1 MFLEARPIGPTAG
14 GGDRTGGGLYHA
26 SMGLPDLF
34 RRRARGPRD
43 PLALVLYTRA
53 GCHLCEVMKAE
64 IESAL
69 ARETYDLEEVDIDG
83 DPALVARFGESIP
96 VLAIEGRV
104 AFKLRLTAAELSRK
118 VERAFA
124 ERRS

>member
-1 MFLEARPIGPTAG
+1 MPLSDFFG
-14 GGDRTGGGLYHA
+14 
-26 SMGLPDLF
+26 
-34 RRRARGPRD
+34 RRESTPRA
-43 PLALVLYTRA
+43 PLALVLYTRP

-64 IESAL
+64 IELAL
-69 ARETYDLEEVDIDG
+69 ARETYTLEELDIDR

-104 AFKLRLTAAELSRK
+104 AFKLRLTAAELRRK